1 VIRYLTVADIIAING
16 EMLRAMQGG
25 ALGARDEGLLE
36 SAALRPR
43 MAAHYEGA
51 DLAGQAATLI
61 AGIALA
67 HAFVDGNKRTALLAG
82 AVFLAL
88 NGQELTAQP
97 LELAQRIEALVTHP
111 GMLAD
116 AIEGF
121 ADWIRQHCM
130 AAKSELSGDTDTT
143 KEK

>member
-1 VIRYLTVADIIAING
+1 MIRYLTVADIIAING

-97 LELAQRIEALVTHP
+97 LELAQRIEAPVTHS

-130 AAKSELSGDTDTT
+130 ATKSKLSGDTDTT

>member
-1 VIRYLTVADIIAING
+1 MIRYLTVADLIAING

-25 ALGARDEGLLE
+25 ALGVRDEGLLE

-82 AVFLAL
+82 VVFLAL

-97 LELAQRIEALVTHP
+97 LEMAQRIEALVTHS
-111 GMLAD
+111 GMLKD
-116 AIEGF
+116 AREGF
-121 ADWIRQHCM
+121 ADWIRQHSM
-130 AAKSELSGDTDTT
+130 AEQSKLNGDTDTN

>member
-1 VIRYLTVADIIAING
+1 MIRYLTVADLIAING

-25 ALGARDEGLLE
+25 ALGVRDEGLLE

-97 LELAQRIEALVTHP
+97 LELAQRIEALVTHS

-121 ADWIRQHCM
+121 ADWIRQHSM
-130 AAKSELSGDTDTT
+130 AEQSKLNGDTDTN

>member
-16 EMLRAMQGG
+16 EMLRAMQGDT
-25 ALGARDEGLLE
+25 LGVRDEGLLE

-82 AVFLAL
+82 VVFLEL
-88 NGQELTAQP
+88 NGQELAAQP
-97 LELAQRIEALVTHP
+97 LELAQRIDALVTHS

-121 ADWIRQHCM
+121 SDWIRQHSV
-130 AAKSELSGDTDTT
+130 AEQIEPNGDRDTSN
-143 KEK
+143 